1 LWPRLACYWTLKV
14 AFTVAAPVMVTEQ
27 VALLEPEHAPPQP
40 AKVEPA
46 LGTAVRVT
54 TVPLG
59 KVSEHLAPQS
69 MSLHR
74 ARYLQHLVL
83 RAFLPL
89 SHTTQQMLLHLKD
102 LSH

>member
-1 LWPRLACYWTLKV
+1 MWPRLACYWTLKV

-69 MSLHR
+69 MR
-74 ARYLQHLVL
+74 PGADVTTPEP
-83 RAFLPL
+83 LPPVFVTE
-89 SHTTQQMLLHLKD
+89 S
-102 LSH
+102 S